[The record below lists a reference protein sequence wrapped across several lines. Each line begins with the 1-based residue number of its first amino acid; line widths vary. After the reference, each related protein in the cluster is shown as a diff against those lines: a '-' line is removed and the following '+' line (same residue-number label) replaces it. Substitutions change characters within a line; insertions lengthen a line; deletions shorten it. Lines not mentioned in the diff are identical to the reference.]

1 MYFNNISPKI
11 KTILT
16 PVLYYL
22 CMISSLLII
31 YNIVSYY
38 HCTICTGWRSVLMV
52 PTPVCSYALW
62 MLTNISNILHVTYGL
77 CIMSTFAYILS
88 LFNITNLTP
97 YHLGNN

>member
-1 MYFNNISPKI
+1 MYFNNILDNI
-11 KTILT
+11 KLIVT

-22 CMISSLLII
+22 IMVTSLLIL

-38 HCTICTGWRSVLMV
+38 HCTICTGWRSILMV

-62 MLTNISNILHVTYGL
+62 MLTNISNILYVTYGL
-77 CIMSTFAYILS
+77 CIMSTFAYIMS
-88 LFNITNLTP
+88 LFNITTLTP